1 MRIHRLSIAILT
13 MTTIVS
19 SSDETSLTTAALLS
33 DFGYSSNAVF
43 VTETPLPSS
52 AVPLAVSTNGC
63 ELTLYNY
70 SAMHGLVD
78 SERPD
83 QFRIVFLPGN
93 PPPVLLGTGF
103 VYHGPTNSLVEMATP
118 LVANPMPLT
127 LLKEYWSPVPDVTG
141 VCLRGTPTNMP
152 PTRVFLARRG
162 AVCILKST
170 TVTNLIELAEIICD
184 TLSPPAEGGAP

>member
-78 SERPD
+78 SARPD
-83 QFRIVFLPGN
+83 QFRIVLEDR
-93 PPPVLLGTGF
+93 
-103 VYHGPTNSLVEMATP
+103 YSP
-118 LVANPMPLT
+118 LA
-127 LLKEYWSPVPDVTG
+127 KAS
-141 VCLRGTPTNMP
+141 
-152 PTRVFLARRG
+152 
-162 AVCILKST
+162 
-170 TVTNLIELAEIICD
+170 AEFCF
-184 TLSPPAEGGAP
+184 